1 MGVINGAFA
10 ATLSDTERKNAR
22 RDSILSTFAGCV
34 SEVLIDKNTVVV
46 LYLLALGGS
55 DSFTMSLTALTG
67 LCYML
72 ISIPCAGLA
81 NRIGLK
87 ATYTLAC
94 YLGCGSML
102 LMASA
107 PYFGDKAAPYIA
119 MAGCF
124 GYCLS
129 RPPYVATW
137 YPMCNSFLRPE
148 ERGNFFGRMRFSYM
162 IFNTLVLFSIGKML
176 KYTSSVWVY
185 QIVIALSG
193 LALLIRKYYLDK
205 LPRDPRL
212 EHQPYDLWAAL
223 KKSLGNPQL
232 KLFSTYLVLLA
243 VPSMAVAPLAVLFMK
258 EELGFPAPV
267 LMYITTA
274 GLIGS
279 ISGYG
284 VFGKLLASWRLARLR
299 RMTHLLFIIV
309 AAGFFLLRPNIVGAP
324 YWAAAF
330 YFIDRVA
337 DAWLLCCVSI
347 SQMYLPRPGN
357 EVMAMAFISTCQQAG
372 GASGR
377 FLVSSLIAGGVL
389 LSQISI
395 GSWSFSHARLIFFGC
410 IVMLV
415 FAFGFLLRFCN
426 QEQEEQGR
434 WQGEPGH
441 GHAH

>member
-1 MGVINGAFA
+1 MGVIIGAFA
-10 ATLSDTERKNAR
+10 ATLSNTERRNAR
-22 RDSILSTFAGCV
+22 RDAVLSTFAGCI
-34 SEVLIDKNTVVV
+34 SEVLVDKNTVVV

-87 ATYTLAC
+87 ATYSLAC

-107 PYFGDKAAPYIA
+107 PYWGCKAAPYIA

-129 RPPYVATW
+129 RPPYIATW

-148 ERGNFFGRMRFSYM
+148 ERGNFFGTMRFSYM
-162 IFNTLVLFSIGKML
+162 IFNTLVLFSIGKVL
-176 KYTSSVWVY
+176 KYTTSIGIY

-193 LALLIRKYYLDK
+193 LALLIRKHYLDK

-212 EHQPYDLWAAL
+212 EHQPYDLVAAL
-223 KKSLGNPQL
+223 KKSLGNPEL
-232 KLFSTYLVLLA
+232 KLFSAYLILLA
-243 VPSMAVAPLAVLFMK
+243 VPAMAVAPLAVLFMK
-258 EELGFPAPV
+258 QELGFSASV

-274 GLIGS
+274 GLVGS
-279 ISGYG
+279 IAGYG
-284 VFGKLLASWRLARLR
+284 VFGKLLAAWRLARLR
-299 RMTHLLFIIV
+299 RMTNLLFIIV
-309 AAGFFLLRPNIVGAP
+309 AAGFFLLHKNVPGAP
-324 YWAAAF
+324 CWAAF
-330 YFIDRVA
+330 LYFLDGVA
-337 DAWLLCCVSI
+337 NAWLLCCVSI
-347 SQMYLPRPGN
+347 SQMFLPRPGN

-372 GASGR
+372 GAAGR
-377 FLVSSLIAGGVL
+377 FLVSLLLAGGVL

-395 GSWSFSHARLIFFGC
+395 GDWRLSHARLIFLGC
-410 IVMLV
+410 TVMILV
-415 FAFGFLLRFCN
+415 AFAFLLKFCN
-426 QEQEEQGR
+426 QEQEERGR

-441 GHAH
+441 GNAH